1 MSSAVPENPV
11 PELPPLPAD
20 PTELDFSETVRALL
34 NEPARRDAVEDAI
47 APPPEPSEA
56 DARHDGQSPPATVPG
71 AETAEEREAR
81 TREPMTLEGL
91 AATLD
96 APEDPRTVEVR
107 ATTLFEGLVATLDP
121 PEGQGTR
128 TESAARAVESV
139 QDPLT
144 EGSAP
149 ENDPLRAARA
159 LPEAG
164 PERGASMPA
173 PGRDEGRADHTRQ
186 DPLAAGSE
194 MEEDAR
200 SSERTEVL
208 HPTISDGAAPWRS
221 GAARARALELWS
233 IDDGPRRAAVARA
246 APAPVDYDLG
256 ECVAA
261 ALRAVA
267 PDAEIAVRLQCPPG
281 IRMRGDPQAL
291 QWMVCEVVDNA
302 INALAALAPEH
313 PRALSVTCGLEADG
327 NATIRCLDSG
337 AGFQDDAM
345 LPARLPGG
353 LALVRTML
361 AVDGGMLSVR
371 SLRGRGTLAVLSVPD
386 ADANKN

>member
-1 MSSAVPENPV
+1 V
-11 PELPPLPAD
+11 D

-34 NEPARRDAVEDAI
+34 NEPARRDVVEDAV
-47 APPPEPSEA
+47 ATTPEPSEA
-56 DARHDGQSPPATVPG
+56 DARHDGQSPPAPG
-71 AETAEEREAR
+71 QGVEPAEEREAR
-81 TREPMTLEGL
+81 PREPMTLEGL

-96 APEDPRTVEVR
+96 PPEDPRTVEVR

-121 PEGQGTR
+121 PEDQGIR
-128 TESAARAVESV
+128 TESAARAVENV
-139 QDPLT
+139 QDLLT

-149 ENDPLRAARA
+149 EDDPLRVARA
-159 LPEAG
+159 PREAV
-164 PERGASMPA
+164 PERGANMPA
-173 PGRDEGRADHTRQ
+173 SGRDAGHADHTRH
-186 DPLAAGSE
+186 DPVAAESE
-194 MEEDAR
+194 MEDDATD
-200 SSERTEVL
+200 SERTEVL
-208 HPTISDGAAPWRS
+208 HPTISDSAAPWRS

-233 IDDGPRRAAVARA
+233 MDDGQRREAVARA

-256 ECVAA
+256 ECVTA

-267 PDAEIAVRLQCPPG
+267 PDPEIAVRLQYPAG
-281 IRMRGDPQAL
+281 IRMRGDSRAL

-337 AGFQDDAM
+337 AGFQDDTI
-345 LPARLPGG
+345 LPARPPGG
-353 LALVRTML
+353 LALVRAVL
-361 AVDGGMLSVR
+361 AADGGTLSVR

-386 ADANKN
+386 TDANKN